1 MPKKKHIL
9 VFRLSAMGDV
19 AIMVPV
25 LRALTAQHKKVKV
38 TVVSRSFFKPFFNGI
53 KNVNFFAAEPNGKHK
68 GFGGLLRLFSDLK
81 KLHITHV
88 ADLHNVIRSKVI
100 SLLFRLR
107 GKEVAT
113 LYKARPQRAALVRP
127 DNKVFKPIVPVA
139 ERYAEVFEKLGFPV
153 NLSKIEFPEK
163 QHFTADVLAITGP
176 RKGNWIGIAPFA
188 KHRSKIYPTDLMQQ
202 VIDGLAKEPANRL
215 FLFGAGSHEIEK
227 LESLSQGKENVL
239 VVAGKMSF
247 KQELQLISNLDVM
260 LSMDSGNAH
269 IAAMYGV
276 NVVTLW
282 GSTHPFAGFAP
293 FNQPEANALTA
304 DRKRYPKLPTSVY
317 GNKKVPGYEDAM
329 RTIKPEAVV
338 AAVAK
343 YLNFNKL

>member
-9 VFRLSAMGDV
+9 VIRLSAMGDV

-25 LRALTAQHKKVKV
+25 LRALTAQHKKVRV

-81 KLHITHV
+81 KLHVTHV
-88 ADLHNVIRSKVI
+88 ADLHNVLRSKVI
-100 SLLFRLR
+100 SMLFRLR
-107 GKEVAT
+107 GKQVAT
-113 LYKARPQRAALVRP
+113 LDKARAQRAALVRP
-127 DNKVFKPIVPVA
+127 NNKVFKPLLPVVG
-139 ERYAEVFEKLGFPV
+139 RYAEVFEKLGYPV
-153 NLSKIEFPEK
+153 DLSKIEFPEK

-176 RKGNWIGIAPFA
+176 QKGNWIGIAPFA
-188 KHRSKIYPTDLMQQ
+188 KHRSKIYPKDLMQQ
-202 VIDGLAKEPANRL
+202 VIDGLAKEPGNKI
-215 FLFGAGSHEIEK
+215 FLFGAGSQETDK
-227 LESLSQGKENVL
+227 LESFAQDKENVL

-282 GSTHPFAGFAP
+282 GATHPFAGFAP
-293 FNQPEANALTA
+293 FNQPEANTLTA
-304 DRKRYPKLPTSVY
+304 DRKQYPKLPTSVY

-329 RTIKPEAVV
+329 RTIKPEEVQNV
-338 AAVAK
+338 INSYLK
-343 YLNFNKL
+343 YNRL